1 MRNSEI
7 QISNRTSVENFL
19 ALRKLE
25 MCIEMFDT
33 PKVRDCDRMLVF
45 DVVSLSLTSAKNDLG
60 FAMDDDSWAH
70 LLANASDNIIK
81 VEPNIRLGEIP
92 IAINKGVLGDYG
104 EFYGLSVVTVV
115 KFIKSHYASLK
126 RAELAKQIK
135 PKEEA
140 KQPPTLEEQKIIA
153 KQHLIDEFEKFKT
166 TKTIPLSG
174 VYLYRFLSEHFG
186 LVSFSNELKY
196 RMYYEASKV
205 IVKGLKDEIIANPNS
220 RLSNSKK
227 IGEIENFYAIED
239 DPIKCAID
247 IHKGLQNEE
256 LKIQIR
262 NESERIALKRYFND
276 LIEMETE
283 IKDLLNEE

>member
-1 MRNSEI
+1 ME
-7 QISNRTSVENFL
+7 TSLSKLEHYN
-19 ALRKLE
+19 ALQRLE
-25 MCIEMFDT
+25 MCVQMFDS
-33 PKVRDCDRMLVF
+33 PMVRN
-45 DVVSLSLTSAKNDLG
+45 SNDLDIDKVVLPAILKAQKDLG
-60 FAMDDDSWAH
+60 YGPNEDKLTH
-70 LLANASDNIIK
+70 LMTGISTEIK
-81 VEPNIRLGEIP
+81 KSVPNLRLSEIP
-92 IAINKGVLGDYG
+92 IAINDGVLGLYG
-104 EFYGLSVVTVV
+104 DFIGLSIVSVI
-115 KFIKSHYASLK
+115 KFLKSHYESLK

-227 IGEIENFYAIED
+227 IGEIENLYSIED
-239 DPIKCAID
+239 DPIKCAIA